1 MVMTN
6 IRRYIYQLINGRS
19 SRGILAWCGMENTS
33 GSARA
38 IDQKGIHFPG
48 KAEGEG
54 ELGDLLKWVL
64 KCSPDWEKKIGARW
78 ALDEIFPCQG
88 SLILIRV

>member
-48 KAEGEG
+48 KAEDAEG
-54 ELGDLLKWVL
+54 VEGASLLQKV
-64 KCSPDWEKKIGARW
+64 
-78 ALDEIFPCQG
+78 
-88 SLILIRV
+88 RVNLETYWNGFSDVAQTERRK